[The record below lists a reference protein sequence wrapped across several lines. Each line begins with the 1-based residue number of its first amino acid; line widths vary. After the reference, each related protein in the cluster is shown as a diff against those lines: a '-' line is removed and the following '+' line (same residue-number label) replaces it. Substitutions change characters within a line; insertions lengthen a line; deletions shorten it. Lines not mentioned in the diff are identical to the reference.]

1 MINFAEG
8 WGFNEMSNL
17 QMTKSEIKEL
27 IKDLMKKKSI
37 FQRFFSWGA
46 RINTNKRNN

>member
-27 IKDLMKKKSI
+27 IKDLMKKNPYSKGS
-37 FQRFFSWGA
+37 FHGGL
-46 RINTNKRNN
+46 